1 MTLSTTA
8 YLLLAK
14 AGGRHNHHVERKRS
28 LRREEI
34 PERLEA
40 FHEVLESSLGAG
52 VRVVE
57 RQIAEKL
64 YGRLG
69 LKFIGRESWTLVN
82 YVDDAKKDIRDEGT

>member
-1 MTLSTTA
+1 
-8 YLLLAK
+8 
-14 AGGRHNHHVERKRS
+14 
-28 LRREEI
+28 
-34 PERLEA
+34 
-40 FHEVLESSLGAG
+40 LGAG